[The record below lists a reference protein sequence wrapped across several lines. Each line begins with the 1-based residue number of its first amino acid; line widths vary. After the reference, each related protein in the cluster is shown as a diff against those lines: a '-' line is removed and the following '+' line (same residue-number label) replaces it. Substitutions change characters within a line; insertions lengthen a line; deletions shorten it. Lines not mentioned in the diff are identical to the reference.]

1 MEEEATVE
9 VVEDASEVAVE
20 EAEGEDAG
28 VEVSVDVGETTLSKW

>member
-20 EAEGEDAG
+20 EAGGEDVD
-28 VEVSVDVGETTLSKW
+28 VEASVDVGETTQSKS